1 MKLFEMPCVEVVK
14 FTVADVITTSGTTPT
29 LPALMPPCNNG

>member
-14 FTVADVITTSGTTPT
+14 FAVADVITTSESEPT